1 MEKET
6 CTFSYCQKPEVVEVE
21 TDILLIGGGM
31 ACCGAAFEAARW
43 ATPKG
48 IKITMVDKAATDRSG
63 AVAMGLS
70 AINTYMGEND
80 PADYV
85 KMVRN
90 DLMGIIREDLVY
102 DLGRHVDDSVH
113 LFEEW
118 GLPIWKMGDDGFSLD
133 GFQAR
138 DAGKALLKDG
148 GKPVRSGK
156 WQIMINGE
164 SYKVIVAEAAKRA
177 LEFNRAKTGV
187 AQNHFERVF
196 IVKLYHDANNPKRV
210 AAAAGFS
217 VRENKI
223 YVFKAKVMVNASG
236 GAVNVFRPRSTQE
249 GQGRAWYPV
258 WNSGSGYALGLQ
270 AGAELTMMEN
280 RFVPAR
286 FKDGYGPVG
295 AWFLFFKAKATNALG
310 EDYCANQESLADA
323 QAKYTEKYVNPH
335 ALGTAI
341 RNHLMMRDMK
351 AGKGPILMRTDEAM
365 AAINKTFKE
374 KLGDKEGAKKV
385 KHLEAEA
392 WEDFLDMAI
401 GQAGL
406 WACKNVEPDKEP
418 SEIMP
423 TEPYLLGSHAGCA
436 GFWCSGPDDLGA
448 PAHYHWGYNR
458 MSTVPGLF
466 MAGDICGASGHKF
479 SSGSH
484 AEGRIAAKAALAF
497 LLDNADYKP
506 AIKETGDQIAA
517 DLYFPFETYEKY
529 KTVSTDPAIN
539 PHYIRPKM
547 LQTRL
552 QKIADEYFGGI
563 STWYMTSKTMLDE
576 GLKLLE
582 MLKEDAAK
590 MAASNLHELM
600 RCWENFHRILSV
612 EAHARHILFRE
623 ESRYPGYY
631 YRGDFDKIDDAN
643 WKCFTNS
650 VYDAEKNTWEMKK
663 VPYEQLVP

>member
-6 CTFSYCQKPEVVEVE
+6 CTFSYCAKPEIVEVE
-21 TDILLIGGGM
+21 TDLLLIGGGM
-31 ACCGAAFEAARW
+31 ACCGSAYEAARW

-48 IKITMVDKAATDRSG
+48 MKVTMVDKAATDRSG

-70 AINTYMGEND
+70 AINTYIGENKVE
-80 PADYV
+80 DYV
-85 KMVRN
+85 RYVRG
-90 DLMGIIREDLVY
+90 DLMGIVREDLIY

-118 GLPIWKMGDDGFSLD
+118 GLPIWKKGDDGFSLD

-138 DAGKALLKDG
+138 DENKKSLKDG
-148 GKPVRSGK
+148 GTPVRSGK

-164 SYKVIVAEAAKRA
+164 SYKAIVAEAAKKA
-177 LEFNRAKTGV
+177 LEYNRNATGG

-196 IVKLYHDANNPKRV
+196 IVRLMRDANDPNRV

-217 VRENKI
+217 VRENKMYI
-223 YVFKAKVMVNASG
+223 FKAKAMVLAAG
-236 GAVNVFRPRSTQE
+236 GAVNCFRPRSTKE

-258 WNSGSGYALGLQ
+258 WNSGSGYALGMQ
-270 AGAELTMMEN
+270 AGAELTLMEN

-295 AWFLFFKAKATNALG
+295 AWFLFFKAKATNSLG
-310 EDYCANQESLADA
+310 EDYCANPEYVAEA
-323 QAKYTEKYVNPH
+323 KAKYGAYVDKM
-335 ALGTAI
+335 GTAI
-341 RNHLMMRDMK
+341 RNHLMMKDMK
-351 AGKGPILMRTDEAM
+351 AGKGPIIMRTHEAM
-365 AAINKTFKE
+365 DAINKSFVE
-374 KLGDKEGAKKV
+374 KLGEKEGKKKV

-392 WEDFLDMAI
+392 WEDFLDMCI

-406 WACKNVEPDKEP
+406 WAAKNIEPDKEP

-423 TEPYLLGSHAGCA
+423 TEPYILGSHAGCA
-436 GFWCSGPDDLGA
+436 GFWCSGPGDIPGT
-448 PAHYHWGYNR
+448 PAEWNLGYNR

-497 LLDNADYKP
+497 ILDNANYKP
-506 AIKETGDQIAA
+506 AVRKTADEIAGE
-517 DLYFPFETYEKY
+517 LYLPYETYEKN
-529 KTVSTDPAIN
+529 KTYSTDPEIN
-539 PHYIRPKM
+539 PHYIKPSL
-547 LQTRL
+547 LQARL

-563 STWYMTSKTMLDE
+563 STWYMTSKTMLEE
-576 GLKLLE
+576 GLKQLK
-582 MLKEDAAK
+582 MLKEDSQK

-600 RCWENFHRILSV
+600 RCWENYHRILSL
-612 EAHARHILFRE
+612 EAHARHILYRE

-631 YRGDFDKIDDAN
+631 YRGDFDFIDDN
-643 WKCFTNS
+643 KWKVFTCSRYNMETGEFTMS
-650 VYDAEKNTWEMKK
+650 TRDYKQIVS
-663 VPYEQLVP
+663 

>member
-6 CTFSYCQKPEVVEVE
+6 CTFSFCQKPAVEEVE
-21 TDILLIGGGM
+21 TDILLLGGGM
-31 ACCGAAFEAARW
+31 AACGAAFEGARW
-43 ATPKG
+43 GNGKK

-70 AINTYMGEND
+70 AINTYMGDND
-80 PADYV
+80 PVDYV

-90 DLMGIIREDLVY
+90 DLMGIVREDLVY
-102 DLGRHVDDSVH
+102 DLGRQVDDSVH

-118 GLPIWKMGDDGFSLD
+118 GLPIWKIGDDGFSLD
-133 GFQAR
+133 GFQAKE
-138 DAGKALLKDG
+138 AGKTLLKDG

-164 SYKVIVAEAAKRA
+164 SYKVIVAEAAKKA
-177 LEFNRAKTGV
+177 LETNRAATGV
-187 AQNHFERVF
+187 KQNLFERVF
-196 IVKLYHDANNPKRV
+196 VVKLYKDAKDPKRV

-223 YVFKAKVMVNASG
+223 YIFKAKAIVLGAG

-258 WNSGSGYALGLQ
+258 WNSGSGYALGMQ

-295 AWFLFFKAKATNALG
+295 AWFLFFKAKATNSLG
-310 EDYCANQESLADA
+310 EDYCTNPEYLAEA
-323 QAKYTEKYVNPH
+323 KAKYGKYVDNM
-335 ALGTAI
+335 GTAI
-341 RNHLMMRDMK
+341 RNHFMMKDMK

-365 AAINKTFKE
+365 ALINKNFKE

-406 WACKNVEPDKEP
+406 WASQNIEPDKTP

-448 PAHYHWGYNR
+448 PKEWNWGYNR

-466 MAGDICGASGHKF
+466 MCGDIVGASGHKF

-484 AEGRIAAKAALAF
+484 AEGRIAAKNAIAF
-497 LLDNADYKP
+497 MLDNPSYTP
-506 AIKETGDQIAA
+506 TIKQTAEQIAA
-517 DLYFPFETYEKY
+517 ELYLPYEVFEKY
-529 KTVSTDPAIN
+529 KTFTTDPFTN
-539 PHYIRPKM
+539 PNYIRPKM

-563 STWYMTSKTMLDE
+563 STWYMTSKTMLDA
-576 GLKLLE
+576 GLAKLE
-582 MLKEDAAK
+582 VLKEDANK
-590 MAASNLHELM
+590 MAASNLHELL
-600 RCWENFHRILSV
+600 RCWENYHRILSV

-631 YRGDFDKIDDAN
+631 YRGDFDKIDDDN

-650 VYDAEKNTWEMKK
+650 VYDAENNKWEFKK
-663 VPYEQLVP
+663 VPYVQLVP

>member
-21 TDILLIGGGM
+21 TDLLLIGGGM
-31 ACCGAAFEAARW
+31 ACCGSAFEAARW

-48 IKITMVDKAATDRSG
+48 LKVTLVDKAATDRSG

-70 AINTYMGEND
+70 AINTYIGENKVE
-80 PADYV
+80 DYV
-85 KMVRN
+85 AYVRG
-90 DLMGIIREDLVY
+90 DLMGIIREDLVF
-102 DLGRHVDDSVH
+102 DQGRHVDDSVH

-118 GLPIWKMGDDGFSLD
+118 GLPIWKKADDGFSLD

-138 DAGKALLKDG
+138 DEGKAMLKDG
-148 GKPVRSGK
+148 GVPVRSGK

-164 SYKVIVAEAAKRA
+164 SYKVVVAEAAKAA
-177 LEFNRAKTGV
+177 LEFNRKATGV

-196 IVKLYHDANNPKRV
+196 IVKLYKDANDPKRV

-223 YVFKAKVMVNASG
+223 YLFKAKAMINASG
-236 GAVNVFRPRSTQE
+236 GAVNVFRPRSVAE

-258 WNSGSGYALGLQ
+258 WNSGSGFALGMQ
-270 AGAELTMMEN
+270 VGAELTMMEN

-310 EDYCANQESLADA
+310 EDYCTGENFEETKKLYSPYA
-323 QAKYTEKYVNPH
+323 EKM
-335 ALGTAI
+335 GTAI
-341 RNHLMMRDMK
+341 RNHMMMMDMK
-351 AGKGPILMRTDEAM
+351 KGKGPILMNTHLAM
-365 AAINKTFKE
+365 AELATKM
-374 KLGDKEGAKKV
+374 DAKRI

-406 WACKNVEPDKEP
+406 WACKNVSPDKEP

-436 GFWCSGPDDLGA
+436 GFWCSGPGDIKGA
-448 PAHYHWGYNR
+448 PAEWSWGYNR
-458 MSTVPGLF
+458 MSTVKGLF
-466 MAGDICGASGHKF
+466 MAGDVVGASGHKF

-484 AEGRIAAKAALAF
+484 AEGRIAAKAAIALI
-497 LLDNADYKP
+497 LDEPNFKPTIKATADEIS
-506 AIKETGDQIAA
+506 AE
-517 DLYFPFETYEKY
+517 LYLPYEVFEKY
-529 KTVSTDPAIN
+529 KVYSTDPLIN
-539 PHYIRPKM
+539 PFYIRPKM
-547 LQTRL
+547 LQARL
-552 QKIADEYFGGI
+552 QKISDEYFGGCG
-563 STWYMTSKTMLDE
+563 TWYMTSKTMLDE
-576 GLKLLE
+576 GLKQLE
-582 MLKEDAAK
+582 VLKEDANK
-590 MAASNLHELM
+590 MGAANLHELM
-600 RCWENFHRILSV
+600 RCWENYHRILSV

-631 YRGDFDKIDDAN
+631 YRGDHIAINDKD
-643 WKCFTNS
+643 WKCFVNS
-650 VYDAEKNTWEMKK
+650 RYDADTNTWELKK
-663 VPYEQLVP
+663 VPYVQIYK

>member
-6 CTFSYCQKPEVVEVE
+6 CTFSFCQRPEIIEIE
-21 TDILLIGGGM
+21 TDLLLIGGGM
-31 ACCGAAFEAARW
+31 ACCGAAVEGARW

-48 IKITMVDKAATDRSG
+48 LKVTMVDKAATDRSG

-70 AINTYMGEND
+70 AINTYVGENKV
-80 PADYV
+80 ADYV
-85 KMVRN
+85 KYVRG
-90 DLMGIIREDLVY
+90 DLMGIIREDLVF
-102 DLGRHVDDSVH
+102 DLGRHVDDSVW

-118 GLPIWKMGDDGFSLD
+118 GLPIWKKADDGFSLD

-138 DAGKALLKDG
+138 DQGKAMLKDG
-148 GKPVRSGK
+148 GVPVRSGK

-164 SYKVIVAEAAKRA
+164 SYKVVVAEAAKAA
-177 LEFNRAKTGV
+177 LEFNRKATGV

-196 IVKLYHDANNPKRV
+196 IVKLYKDANDPSRV

-223 YVFKAKVMVNASG
+223 YLFKAKAMINASG
-236 GAVNVFRPRSTQE
+236 GAVNVFRPRSVAE

-258 WNSGSGYALGLQ
+258 WNSGSGFALGMQ

-310 EDYCANQESLADA
+310 EDYCTGENFEETKKLYSPYA
-323 QAKYTEKYVNPH
+323 EKM
-335 ALGTAI
+335 GTAI
-341 RNHLMMRDMK
+341 RNHMMMMDMK
-351 AGKGPILMRTDEAM
+351 KGKGPILMNTHLAM
-365 AAINKTFKE
+365 AELATKM
-374 KLGDKEGAKKV
+374 DAKRI

-406 WACKNVEPDKEP
+406 WACRNIEPNKEP

-436 GFWCSGPDDLGA
+436 GFWCSGPGDIPGA
-448 PAHYHWGYNR
+448 PAEWSWGYNR
-458 MSTVPGLF
+458 MSTVKGLF
-466 MAGDICGASGHKF
+466 MAGDVVGASGHKF

-484 AEGRIAAKAALAF
+484 AEGRIAAKAAIAF
-497 LLDNADYKP
+497 ILDNPNYKP
-506 AIKETGDQIAA
+506 AIKQTPDEIGGE
-517 DLYFPFETYEKY
+517 LYLPYEVYEKY
-529 KTVSTDPAIN
+529 KVYSTDPAIN
-539 PHYIRPKM
+539 PNYIRPKM
-547 LQTRL
+547 LQARL
-552 QKIADEYFGGI
+552 QKIADEYFGGVT
-563 STWYMTSKTMLDE
+563 TWYMTSKTMLDE
-576 GLKLLE
+576 GLKQLE
-582 MLKEDAAK
+582 MLKEDANK
-590 MAASNLHELM
+590 MAAANLHELM
-600 RCWENFHRILSV
+600 RCWENYHRILSV

-631 YRGDFDKIDDAN
+631 YRGDHLAINDKD
-643 WKCFTNS
+643 WKCFVNS
-650 VYDAEKNTWEMKK
+650 RYDADNNKWELKK
-663 VPYEQLVP
+663 VPYVQIIPD

>member
-6 CTFSYCQKPEVVEVE
+6 CTFSYCEKPPVVEIE
-21 TDILLIGGGM
+21 TDLLIIGGGM
-31 ACCGAAFEAARW
+31 SACGAAFEAVRW
-43 ATPKG
+43 ANPKG
-48 IKITMVDKAATDRSG
+48 LKVTMVDKAATDRSG

-70 AINTYMGEND
+70 AINTYIGENKVE
-80 PADYV
+80 DYV
-85 KMVRN
+85 RYVRG

-102 DLGRHVDDSVH
+102 DLGRHVDNSVH

-118 GLPIWKMGDDGFSLD
+118 GLPIWKKGDDGFSLD

-138 DAGKALLKDG
+138 DAGKAMLKDG
-148 GKPVRSGK
+148 GVPVRSGK

-164 SYKVIVAEAAKRA
+164 SYKVIVAEAAKKA
-177 LEFNRAKTGV
+177 LEINRQATGV

-196 IVKLYHDANNPKRV
+196 IVKLYHDANDPKRV

-223 YVFKAKVMVNASG
+223 YIFKAKAILLGAG
-236 GAVNVFRPRSTQE
+236 GAVNVFRPRSTRE

-258 WNSGSGYALGLQ
+258 WNAGSGYALGMQ

-310 EDYCANQESLADA
+310 EDYCATRLEETKKLYSPYA
-323 QAKYTEKYVNPH
+323 EK
-335 ALGTAI
+335 LGTAI
-341 RNHLMMRDMK
+341 RNHMMMLDMK
-351 AGKGPILMRTDEAM
+351 EGKGPILMNTHTAM
-365 AAINKTFKE
+365 QELAKTM
-374 KLGDKEGAKKV
+374 DAKRI

-392 WEDFLDMAI
+392 WEDFLDMCI

-436 GFWCSGPDDLGA
+436 GFWCSGPGDIPGT
-448 PAHYHWGYNR
+448 PEHYSWGYNR

-466 MAGDICGASGHKF
+466 MMGDIVGASGHKF

-484 AEGRIAAKAALAF
+484 AEGRIAAKAAIAF
-497 LLDNADYKP
+497 ILDHADYKP
-506 AIKETGDQIAA
+506 TIKETPEAIAA
-517 DLYFPFETYEKY
+517 ELYAPYEIYEKY
-529 KTVSTDPAIN
+529 KTFSTDPYTN
-539 PHYIRPKM
+539 PHYIRPHM
-547 LQTRL
+547 LQARL

-563 STWYMTSKTMLDE
+563 STWYMTSKTMLEE
-576 GLKLLE
+576 GLKQLE
-582 MLKEDAAK
+582 LLKEDAARS
-590 MAASNLHELM
+590 AAANLHELM
-600 RCWENFHRILSV
+600 RAWENFHRILSV

-631 YRGDFDKIDDAN
+631 YRGDFLAIDDKN
-643 WKCFTNS
+643 WKCFVNS
-650 VYDAEKNTWEMKK
+650 RYDAEKNTWELKK
-663 VPYEQLVP
+663 VPYVQIIPD

>member
-6 CTFSYCQKPEVVEVE
+6 CTFSYCAKPEIVEVE
-21 TDILLIGGGM
+21 TDLLLIGGGM
-31 ACCGAAFEAARW
+31 ACCGAAYEAARW

-48 IKITMVDKAATDRSG
+48 LKVTMVDKAATDRSG

-70 AINTYMGEND
+70 AINTYIGENKVE
-80 PADYV
+80 DYV
-85 KMVRN
+85 RYVRG

-118 GLPIWKMGDDGFSLD
+118 GLPIWKKGDDGFSLD

-138 DAGKALLKDG
+138 EEGKKTLKDG
-148 GKPVRSGK
+148 GTPVRSGK

-164 SYKVIVAEAAKRA
+164 SYKAIVAEAAKKA
-177 LEFNRAKTGV
+177 LEFNRNATGG

-196 IVKLYHDANNPKRV
+196 IVRLLRDANDPKRI

-217 VRENKI
+217 VRENKMYI
-223 YVFKAKVMVNASG
+223 FKAKAMVLAAG
-236 GAVNVFRPRSTQE
+236 GAVNVFRPRSSKE

-258 WNSGSGYALGLQ
+258 WNSGSGYALGMQ
-270 AGAELTMMEN
+270 AGAELTLMEN

-295 AWFLFFKAKATNALG
+295 AWFLFFKAKATNSLG
-310 EDYCANQESLADA
+310 EDYCANPEYIAEA
-323 QAKYTEKYVNPH
+323 KAKYGAYVDKM
-335 ALGTAI
+335 GTAI
-341 RNHLMMRDMK
+341 RNHLMMKDMK
-351 AGKGPILMRTDEAM
+351 AGKGPIIMRTHEAM
-365 AAINKTFKE
+365 DAINKSFIE
-374 KLGDKEGAKKV
+374 KLGEKEGKKKV

-392 WEDFLDMAI
+392 WEDFLDMCI

-406 WACKNVEPDKEP
+406 WAAKNIEPDKEP

-423 TEPYLLGSHAGCA
+423 TEPYILGSHAGCA
-436 GFWCSGPDDLGA
+436 GFWCSGPGDIQGA
-448 PAHYHWGYNR
+448 PAEWNMGYNR

-497 LLDNADYKP
+497 IVDNPNYKP
-506 AIKETGDQIAA
+506 QARKSA
-517 DLYFPFETYEKY
+517 DEVAGELYLPYEIYEKN
-529 KTVSTDPAIN
+529 KTYSTDPEVN
-539 PHYIRPKM
+539 PFYIKPSL
-547 LQTRL
+547 LQARL

-576 GLKLLE
+576 GLKQLKL
-582 MLKEDAAK
+582 LKEDSQK

-600 RCWENFHRILSV
+600 RCWENYHRILSL
-612 EAHARHILFRE
+612 EAHARHILYRE

-631 YRGDFDKIDDAN
+631 YRGDFDFIDDN
-643 WKCFTNS
+643 KWKIFTCSTYNMETGEFTMS
-650 VYDAEKNTWEMKK
+650 KRDYKQIVS
-663 VPYEQLVP
+663 

>member
-6 CTFSYCQKPEVVEVE
+6 CTFSFCQKPEVVEVE

-31 ACCGAAFEAARW
+31 ACCGAAFEAGRW
-43 ATPKG
+43 AKG
-48 IKITMVDKAATDRSG
+48 KNIKITMVDKAATDRSG

-80 PADYV
+80 PKDYV
-85 KMVRN
+85 KMVRG
-90 DLMGIIREDLVY
+90 DLMGITRDDLVY

-118 GLPIWKMGDDGFSLD
+118 GLPIWKKGDDGFSLD

-138 DAGKALLKDG
+138 DAGKKLLKDG
-148 GKPVRSGK
+148 GEPVRSGK

-164 SYKVIVAEAAKRA
+164 SYKVIVAEAAKKA
-177 LEFNRAKTGV
+177 LEINRAENGGT
-187 AQNHFERVF
+187 QNHFERVF
-196 IVKLYHDANNPKRV
+196 IVKLYKDANDPKRV

-223 YVFKAKVMVNASG
+223 YLFKAKVMINASG

-295 AWFLFFKAKATNALG
+295 AWFLFFKAKATNAAG
-310 EDYCANQESLADA
+310 DDYCVGSNFDET
-323 QAKYTEKYVNPH
+323 AKLYSPYAAK
-335 ALGTAI
+335 LGTCI
-341 RNHLMMRDMK
+341 RNHMMMMDMK
-351 AGKGPILMRTDEAM
+351 AGKGPIYLNTHTAM
-365 AAINKTFKE
+365 EVLSKNFKE
-374 KLGDKEGAKKV
+374 KLGDKEGAKKI

-448 PAHYHWGYNR
+448 PAHYNWGYNR

-497 LLDNADYKP
+497 MLDHKDYKP
-506 AIKETGDQIAA
+506 AIKETGDQIAS

-529 KTVSTDPAIN
+529 KNVSTDPAIN

-552 QKIADEYFGGI
+552 QKISDEYFGGI
-563 STWYMTSKTMLDE
+563 STWYMTSKTMLNE

-582 MLKEDAAK
+582 MLKEDAAL
-590 MAASNLHELM
+590 MGASNLHELM
-600 RCWENFHRILSV
+600 RCWENYHRILSV

-623 ESRYPGYY
+623 ETRYPGYY
-631 YRGDFDKIDDAN
+631 YRGDFLAINDTD
-643 WKCFTNS
+643 WKCFVNS
-650 VYDAEKNTWEMKK
+650 TYDVANNTWELKK
-663 VPYEQLVP
+663 VPYVQMVAD

>member
-6 CTFSYCQKPEVVEVE
+6 CTFSYCAKPEVVEIE

-63 AVAMGLS
+63 AVAMGPS

-80 PADYV
+80 PKDYV
-85 KMVRN
+85 KMVRG
-90 DLMGIIREDLVY
+90 DLMGITRDDLVY

-118 GLPIWKMGDDGFSLD
+118 GLPIWKKGDDGFSLD

-138 DAGKALLKDG
+138 DAGKKLLKDG
-148 GKPVRSGK
+148 GVPVRSGK

-177 LEFNRAKTGV
+177 LEFNRNATGG
-187 AQNHFERVF
+187 AQNHFERIF
-196 IVKLYHDANNPKRV
+196 IVKLYHDANDPKRV

-223 YVFKAKVMVNASG
+223 YIFKAKVMINAAG

-310 EDYCANQESLADA
+310 EDYCVGSNFEETKKLYSPYA
-323 QAKYTEKYVNPH
+323 EK
-335 ALGTAI
+335 LGTCI
-341 RNHLMMRDMK
+341 RNHMMMMDMK
-351 AGKGPILMRTDEAM
+351 AGKGPIYLNTHTAM
-365 AAINKTFKE
+365 DILSANFKE

-385 KHLEAEA
+385 KHLEPEA

-406 WACKNVEPDKEP
+406 WACKNVEPNKEP

-448 PAHYHWGYNR
+448 PEHYHWGYNR

-497 LLDNADYKP
+497 MLDHADYKP
-506 AIKETGDQIAA
+506 AIKETADQIAA
-517 DLYFPFETYEKY
+517 DLYFPFETFEKY

-552 QKIADEYFGGI
+552 QKISDEYFGGI
-563 STWYMTSKTMLDE
+563 STWYMTSKTMLNE
-576 GLKLLE
+576 GLKLLD
-582 MLKEDAAK
+582 MLKEDAAL
-590 MAASNLHELM
+590 MGASNLHELM
-600 RCWENFHRILSV
+600 RCWENYHRILSV

-623 ESRYPGYY
+623 ETRYPGYY
-631 YRGDFDKIDDAN
+631 YRGDFLAINDKD
-643 WKCFTNS
+643 WKCFVNS
-650 VYDAEKNTWEMKK
+650 KYDAAANTWEMKK
-663 VPYEQLVP
+663 VPYVALIAD

>member
-21 TDILLIGGGM
+21 TDMLLIGGGM

-102 DLGRHVDDSVH
+102 DLGRHVDDSVQ

-177 LEFNRAKTGV
+177 LEFNRTATGV

-196 IVKLYHDANNPKRV
+196 IVKLYHDANDPKRV

-310 EDYCANQESLADA
+310 EDYCANQEALADA
-323 QAKYTEKYVNPH
+323 QAKYTDKYVNPH

-448 PAHYHWGYNR
+448 PAHYSWGYNR

-484 AEGRIAAKAALAF
+484 AEGRIAAKSALAF
-497 LLDNADYKP
+497 LLDHADYKP

-552 QKIADEYFGGI
+552 QKISDEYFGGI

-582 MLKEDAAK
+582 MLKEDAGK